1 MKKNQR
7 NGILLIL
14 LAIVILLLGGNLIRE
29 MFGYDGRDFFYSSY
43 LNFIIPLIFIIL
55 GIRSFL
61 NKKNQEVVNDYKSEI
76 NSKSDLIID
85 ESKSEINSNNVLI
98 QNDKFIKAGN
108 YLISCTHKFFIA
120 IALQLIGLFITMKIT
135 QNASSVKSLENVQT
149 FGLLTSIVVFAI
161 CIAAMIDIKKAGE
174 SLKS

>member
-1 MKKNQR
+1 VSKHTYIYINKIYYMKKNQR

-14 LAIVILLLGGNLIRE
+14 LAIVILLLGGNLMRE
-29 MFGYDGRDFFYSSY
+29 MFGYDGRDFFYSYY
-43 LNFIIPLIFIIL
+43 LNFIIPLIFIVL

-61 NKKNQEVVNDYKSEI
+61 NKKNQEVVNDNKSEI
-76 NSKSDLIID
+76 NSK
-85 ESKSEINSNNVLI
+85 NGLI
-98 QNDKFIKAGN
+98 QNEKFIKAGN

-120 IALQLIGLFITMKIT
+120 IALQLISLFIIMQIT
-135 QNASSVKSLENVQT
+135 QNASSVKSLKNAQT
-149 FGLLTSIVVFAI
+149 FGLLTSILVFAI